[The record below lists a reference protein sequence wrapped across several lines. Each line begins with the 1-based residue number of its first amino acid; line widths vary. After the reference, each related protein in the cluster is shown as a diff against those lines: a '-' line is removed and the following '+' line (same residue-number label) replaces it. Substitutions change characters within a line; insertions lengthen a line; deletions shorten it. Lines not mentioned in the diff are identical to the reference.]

1 MLCQANESDFSKL
14 YSLLEESFPP
24 DEYRPYEE
32 QAALLK
38 DRHYRLY
45 TNLER
50 TVLLSLWHFPDFT
63 FIEHFAVSPRLRNQG
78 LGRQILS
85 EVLISLSVPV
95 ILEAELPD
103 TELAQRRLG
112 FYQRNGFFVNP
123 FPYLQPA
130 YAPDRKPVPMQILS
144 TEPLTR
150 KAFEDAKRTLDS
162 QVYKENSRC

>member
-1 MLCQANESDFSKL
+1 MLRQANESDFPRL

-38 DRHYRLY
+38 DGRYRLY

-63 FIEHFAVSPRLRNQG
+63 FIEHFAVSPHLRNQG

-85 EVLISLSVPV
+85 EVLTSRSGPV

-103 TELAQRRLG
+103 TELAQRRLR

-130 YAPDRKPVPMQILS
+130 YAPGRNSVPMQILS

-150 KAFEDAKRTLDS
+150 KAFEDAKRTLYS

>member
-1 MLCQANESDFSKL
+1 MLTPATITDFPIL
-14 YSLLEESFPP
+14 YQLLEDSFPN
-24 DEYRPYEE
+24 DEYRPWEAQ
-32 QAALLK
+32 QAILS
-38 DRHYRLY
+38 DPRY
-45 TNLER
+45 TLWTNDER
-50 TVLLSLWHFPDFT
+50 TALISVWKFDDFA

-85 EVLISLSVPV
+85 EVLISLSGPV

-103 TELAQRRLG
+103 TELAQRRLE

-150 KAFEDAKRTLDS
+150 KAFEDAKRTLYS

>member
-1 MLCQANESDFSKL
+1 MLCQANESDFPRL

-24 DEYRPYEE
+24 DEYRPYKE

-38 DRHYRLY
+38 DGRCRLY

-63 FIEHFAVSPRLRNQG
+63 FIEHFAVSPHLRNQG
-78 LGRQILS
+78 LGGQILM
-85 EVLISLSVPV
+85 EMLNSLSGPV
-95 ILEAELPD
+95 ILEAELPE
-103 TELAQRRLG
+103 TELAQRRLR

-130 YAPDRKPVPMQILS
+130 YSPGRNSVPMQILS

-150 KAFEDAKRTLDS
+150 KAFEDAKRTLYS

>member
-38 DRHYRLY
+38 DRRYRLY

-63 FIEHFAVSPRLRNQG
+63 FIEHFAVSPHLRNQG

-85 EVLISLSVPV
+85 EVLTSRFGPV

-103 TELAQRRLG
+103 TELAQRRLR

-130 YAPDRKPVPMQILS
+130 YAPDRKPVPMHILS
-144 TEPLTR
+144 TEPLTQE
-150 KAFEDAKRTLDS
+150 AFENVKRTLYS